1 VSDALQT
8 AIISGAVTIIVAI
21 IGARSHRQ
29 GRRDARREQPAA
41 EAGAVPPWVFPAIII
56 AALGVVLGQA
66 FAPLLVPDRHVD
78 VPPLLYLLGAGAVI
92 YYVALVLSRRRP

>member
-1 VSDALQT
+1 MTKTSEADREGLDLSQWRMAFC
-8 AIISGAVTIIVAI
+8 GAEPIRSETID
-21 IGARSHRQ
+21 R
-29 GRRDARREQPAA
+29 
-41 EAGAVPPWVFPAIII
+41 FTK
-56 AALGVVLGQA
+56 A